1 MRRIV
6 ARRGVPDPDTL
17 LDSAGIF
24 ASPARSQAPA
34 PSGAINR
41 YDSARMARN
50 QDIDDDPED
59 RDDADDE
66 DEGLDEADGTG
77 RGWRRRFLGW
87 GLVAVAIGMGFL
99 IPYTLYLNHQVSV
112 RFGQLRWQVPTRVYA
127 RPLQLAPG
135 IAMDAR
141 TLKTE
146 LEAASYRD
154 DGQGERPGMYSVKG
168 ARWRIANRGY
178 QDVGGLVGPSRIEV
192 TVSGGRVQ
200 SVRDLARGSAVKSAR
215 LDPARIATLYGQKQE
230 ERRLVR
236 ISEVPPLL
244 TDSLQAVEDRDF
256 ARHHGIDPS
265 GMARALWVWI
275 KSGGEIKQGGSTL
288 TQQLARSGL
297 LGIGKEQTY
306 TRKFN
311 EILYALIIDA
321 RYEKG
326 VILEAYLNQVDIG
339 QRGSQAIHGFAS
351 GAEFYFGRH
360 LDDLSTEHIA
370 LLVAL
375 VKGPSWYNPRK
386 QPERA
391 LERRNLVLAKMLETG
406 IIDQKEYDRAA
417 KAPLGVTDVPGSMV
431 ANRFPAYVDLVRR
444 QLARDY
450 SEEELQG
457 AGLTVLTGM
466 SPSAQAYAEGA
477 VTRAM
482 KALGTARRP
491 PLQAGVVV
499 TDVHSGEVVAVIGSR
514 SFDEHGFN
522 RAVQAQR
529 PVGSLLKPFVYLLA
543 LAQPDKYSLAST
555 VDDSPVSIVLDNG
568 KRWKPGNSDGRSHGT
583 VRLIDALA
591 QSYNQSTV
599 RIGMDVGP
607 QRLSDLLRTLAGIDA
622 GQNPS
627 LILGSL
633 DQSPYAMAQLYQ
645 FLASGG
651 EIQPLHAVR
660 GVLDANGKALNRYDA
675 EPKPAQAGDAVAARL
690 VTSALQQ
697 AVTSGTGRQ
706 LMSDGLGR
714 LQPAGKTGTSNDS
727 RDSWFAGWT
736 GDHLAVV
743 WVGNDQNASTGLYGA
758 TGAMRVW
765 SGLFSRLPTAPLQVG
780 SKGID
785 WQWVADGHTT
795 DAGCPGARRIGFVTG
810 FAPAYQPCLL
820 TEPESID
827 GVEGGEGDGSGNE
840 GFWGRI
846 FGRGD
851 GDAGSDDEQRQQER
865 QNQDARDREEQE
877 RREQQMREGVR
888 LQREQDQRYAEVRAR
903 DEAYRQQQQRD
914 QAYREA
920 REREYRER
928 RQREDADRREQERRE
943 QERRDQ
949 QRGMRP
955 SGSAIEARVA

>member
-1 MRRIV
+1 
-6 ARRGVPDPDTL
+6 
-17 LDSAGIF
+17 
-24 ASPARSQAPA
+24 
-34 PSGAINR
+34 
-41 YDSARMARN
+41 MARN
-50 QDIDDDPED
+50 QDIDDDSED
-59 RDDADDE
+59 RDDDHE
-66 DEGLDEADGTG
+66 DESLDEAGG
-77 RGWRRRFLGW
+77 EGSGWRRRLKGW
-87 GLVAVAIGMGFL
+87 VLVAVAIGMGFL
-99 IPYTLYLNHQVSV
+99 IPYTLYLNHQVTL

-127 RPLQLAPG
+127 RPLHLAQG
-135 IAMDAR
+135 MAMDAR

-146 LEAASYRD
+146 LDAASYRD
-154 DGQGERPGMYSVKG
+154 DGRGERPGTYVSKG
-168 ARWRIANRGY
+168 GRWRIANRGY
-178 QDVGGLVGPSRIEV
+178 QDVGGAIGPSRIEV
-192 TVSGGRVQ
+192 TVSGGRVL
-200 SVRDLARGSAVKSAR
+200 SVRDLQRNRAVKSAK

-236 ISEVPPLL
+236 IAEVPPML

-256 ARHHGIDPS
+256 ARHIGIDMS
-265 GMARALWVWI
+265 GMARALFLWVT
-275 KSGGEIKQGGSTL
+275 SFGEIKQGASTL

-326 VILEAYLNQVDIG
+326 VILEAYLNQVDLG

-351 GAEFYFGRH
+351 GAEFYFGRQ
-360 LDDLSTEHIA
+360 LDDLSTEQIA
-370 LLVAL
+370 MLIGL

-386 QPERA
+386 QPVRA
-391 LERRNLVLAKMLETG
+391 LQRRNWVLAKMLETG
-406 IIDQKEYDRAA
+406 IIDQKEHDRAV

-457 AGLTVLTGM
+457 AGLTVLTSM

-477 VTRAM
+477 VTRTM
-482 KALGTARRP
+482 KSLGTSRRP

-499 TDVHSGEVVAVIGSR
+499 TDVHTGEVVAVIGSR

-543 LAQPDKYSLAST
+543 LAQPDKFSLAT
-555 VDDSPVSIVLDNG
+555 PVDDSPVTITLDNG
-568 KRWKPGNSDGRSHGT
+568 KRWSPRNADGRSHGT

-591 QSYNQSTV
+591 HSYNQSTV
-599 RIGMDVGP
+599 RVGMAVGP
-607 QRLSDLLRTLAGIDA
+607 QRLGELLRTLAGIDA
-622 GQNPS
+622 GRNPS

-660 GVLDANGKALNRYDA
+660 GVLDANGKALNRYDDA
-675 EPKPAQAGDAVAARL
+675 PKPAQAGDAVAARL

-697 AVTSGTGRQ
+697 AVSSGTGRQ
-706 LMSDGLGR
+706 LISDGLGR

-736 GDHLAVV
+736 GDHLAVI

-765 SGLFSRLPTAPLQVG
+765 SGLFSRLPSAPLQVN

-785 WQWVADGHTT
+785 VQWVAGAHST
-795 DAGCPGARRIGFVTG
+795 DPGCAGARRLGFVAG
-810 FAPAYQPCLL
+810 FAPPYQPCLL
-820 TEPESID
+820 AEP
-827 GVEGGEGDGSGNE
+827 DGSEAVDGE
-840 GFWGRI
+840 AAGEQQGFWSRI
-846 FGRGD
+846 FGLGERAADSGD
-851 GDAGSDDEQRQQER
+851 EEAQR
-865 QNQDARDREEQE
+865 
-877 RREQQMREGVR
+877 
-888 LQREQDQRYAEVRAR
+888 
-903 DEAYRQQQQRD
+903 RQQQQREAREQQERQD
-914 QAYREA
+914 AEDERYREQQARDEERIQRANDARYAEQRARDEAYREA
-920 REREYRER
+920 REREDRER
-928 RQREDADRREQERRE
+928 REREEE
-943 QERRDQ
+943 ERRDRERRDRPQ
-949 QRGMRP
+949 GMLDRHDAVEVR
-955 SGSAIEARVA
+955 SA